1 MLVRGKESI
10 LDGIF
15 RVGHVA
21 QEAESPL
28 VKHWQ
33 VTGHDAVQFLST
45 LAKETVGNCSLSFNE
60 HCYCRRNVPP
70 L

>member
-1 MLVRGKESI
+1 MLVRGKESV

-28 VKHWQ
+28 VKHW
-33 VTGHDAVQFLST
+33 
-45 LAKETVGNCSLSFNE
+45 
-60 HCYCRRNVPP
+60 
-70 L
+70 